1 MKKFPVIFGIIVL
14 SLSGCA
20 SIMSGRNQTMTFQS
34 TPEYSNISILN
45 RAGEKIHVGQA
56 PVTVNLKRGA
66 GFFKPEKYQVT
77 FEKDGYETKTINI
90 TSSINGWYIGN
101 ILFGGWIGLL
111 IVDPATGAMY
121 SLNTK
126 EKNIVLND
134 LKNTAIPVD
143 AQSLTIISTNEVS
156 RDILENAK
164 PIKLQ
169 AE

>member
-1 MKKFPVIFGIIVL
+1 
-14 SLSGCA
+14 
-20 SIMSGRNQTMTFQS
+20 
-34 TPEYSNISILN
+34 
-45 RAGEKIHVGQA
+45 
-56 PVTVNLKRGA
+56 
-66 GFFKPEKYQVT
+66 
-77 FEKDGYETKTINI
+77 
-90 TSSINGWYIGN
+90 
-101 ILFGGWIGLL
+101 
-111 IVDPATGAMY
+111 MY